1 MSWNNNESYM
11 RKNIRKTVLSCLAI
25 LLMTA
30 CVDNQ
35 VPPQSK
41 EFIDK
46 YFPQSS
52 IVLVEMDDDDNDGKE
67 YSVLLNDGTKVE
79 FDLQGEWKRVSRKKT
94 GVPSTLVPKPIL
106 QYVKTNYPEDVI
118 TKLSRKPYG
127 FKIELSNDEDVR
139 FNPQGQFIE
148 KID

>member
-1 MSWNNNESYM
+1 MM
-11 RKNIRKTVLSCLAI
+11 RKRIRIAALWCLTM

-30 CVDNQ
+30 CVDEK
-35 VPPQSK
+35 VPPRSK
-41 EFIDK
+41 AFIDQ
-46 YFPQSS
+46 YFPHSS
-52 IVLVEMDDDDNDGKE
+52 IVLVEMDDDDDDGKE

-79 FDLQGEWKRVSRKKT
+79 FDLQGDWKRVSRKKT

>member
-1 MSWNNNESYM
+1 M
-11 RKNIRKTVLSCLAI
+11 RNNIRKTVLCCLTI
-25 LLMTA
+25 LLITA
-30 CVDNQ
+30 CVDEK
-35 VPPQSK
+35 VPPRWK
-41 EFIDK
+41 ALIDK
-46 YFPQSS
+46 YFPQWTV
-52 IVLVEMDDDDNDGKE
+52 VLVEMDEDDDDGKE

-79 FDLQGEWKRVSRKKT
+79 FDLQGDWKRVSRKKT

>member
-1 MSWNNNESYM
+1 M
-11 RKNIRKTVLSCLAI
+11 RNIIRKTVLCCLTI
-25 LLMTA
+25 LLITA
-30 CVDNQ
+30 CVDEK
-35 VPPQSK
+35 VPPRSK
-41 EFIDK
+41 AFIDK
-46 YFPQSS
+46 YFPQSTV
-52 IVLVEMDDDDNDGKE
+52 VLVEMDDDDDDGKE

-79 FDLQGEWKRVSRKKT
+79 FDLQGDWKRVSRKKT

>member
-1 MSWNNNESYM
+1 M
-11 RKNIRKTVLSCLAI
+11 RKNIKKIVLWCLAI

-30 CVDNQ
+30 CVDTKIPSSSQ
-35 VPPQSK
+35 T
-41 EFIDK
+41 FIDK
-46 YFPQSS
+46 YFPSS
-52 IVLVEMDDDDNDGKE
+52 SVVLVEMDDDDDGKE

-79 FDLQGEWKRVSRKKT
+79 FTMQGEWKRVSRKKT

-118 TKLSRKPYG
+118 TKLSKKPYG

-139 FNPQGQFIE
+139 FNPQGQFME

>member
-1 MSWNNNESYM
+1 M
-11 RKNIRKTVLSCLAI
+11 RNNIRKIVLWCLTI
-25 LLMTA
+25 LLLTA
-30 CVDNQ
+30 CVDTKIPSSSQ
-35 VPPQSK
+35 A
-41 EFIDK
+41 FIDK
-46 YFPQSS
+46 YFPQSTV
-52 IVLVEMDDDDNDGKE
+52 VLVEMDDDEDNGKE

-79 FDLQGEWKRVSRKKT
+79 FELQGEWKRVSRKKT
-94 GVPSTLVPKPIL
+94 GVPSTLVPKAIL

-118 TKLSRKPYG
+118 TKLSKKPYG

>member
-1 MSWNNNESYM
+1 M
-11 RKNIRKTVLSCLAI
+11 RNNIRKTVLCCLTI
-25 LLMTA
+25 LLITA
-30 CVDNQ
+30 CVDEK
-35 VPPQSK
+35 VPPRSK
-41 EFIDK
+41 AFIDK
-46 YFPQSS
+46 YFPQSTV
-52 IVLVEMDDDDNDGKE
+52 VLVEMDDDDDDGKE

-79 FDLQGEWKRVSRKKT
+79 FDLQGDWKRVSRKKT
-94 GVPSTLVPKPIL
+94 VVPSTLVPKPIL

>member
-1 MSWNNNESYM
+1 MKKLFVIGLM
-11 RKNIRKTVLSCLAI
+11 LI
-25 LLMTA
+25 LTIGVFTSVFADAELTIT
-30 CVDNQ
+30 DQ
-35 VPPQSK
+35 TL
-41 EFIDK
+41 
-46 YFPQSS
+46 
-52 IVLVEMDDDDNDGKE
+52 IVFDDDDDGKE

-79 FDLQGEWKRVSRKKT
+79 FTMQGEWKRVSRKKT

>member
-1 MSWNNNESYM
+1 M
-11 RKNIRKTVLSCLAI
+11 RKNTRKTVLWCLTI

-30 CVDNQ
+30 CMDDE
-35 VPPQSK
+35 VPPRSK
-41 EFIDK
+41 AFIDK
-46 YFPQSS
+46 YFPQSTV
-52 IVLVEMDDDDNDGKE
+52 VLVEMEDNDDDGKE

-94 GVPSTLVPKPIL
+94 GVPSTLVLKPIL

>member
-1 MSWNNNESYM
+1 M
-11 RKNIRKTVLSCLAI
+11 RNNIRKTVLCCLTI
-25 LLMTA
+25 LLITA
-30 CVDNQ
+30 CVDEK
-35 VPPQSK
+35 VPPRSK
-41 EFIDK
+41 AFIDK
-46 YFPQSS
+46 YFPQSTV
-52 IVLVEMDDDDNDGKE
+52 VLVEMDDDDDDGKE

-79 FDLQGEWKRVSRKKT
+79 FDLQGDWKRVSRKKT
-94 GVPSTLVPKPIL
+94 GVPSTLVPKLIL

>member
-1 MSWNNNESYM
+1 M
-11 RKNIRKTVLSCLAI
+11 RKNIKKIVLWCLAI

-30 CVDNQ
+30 CVDTKIPSSSQ
-35 VPPQSK
+35 T
-41 EFIDK
+41 FIDK
-46 YFPQSS
+46 YFPSS
-52 IVLVEMDDDDNDGKE
+52 SVVLVEMDDDDDGKE

-79 FDLQGEWKRVSRKKT
+79 FTMQGEWKRVSRKKT

-118 TKLSRKPYG
+118 TKLSKKPYG

>member
-1 MSWNNNESYM
+1 M
-11 RKNIRKTVLSCLAI
+11 RKNTRKTVLWCLTI

-30 CVDNQ
+30 CIDDE
-35 VPPQSK
+35 VPPRSK
-41 EFIDK
+41 AFIDK
-46 YFPQSS
+46 YFPQSTV
-52 IVLVEMDDDDNDGKE
+52 VLVEMDDDDDDGKE

-79 FDLQGEWKRVSRKKT
+79 FDLQGDWKRVSRKKT

-106 QYVKTNYPEDVI
+106 QYVKTNYPAEVI

>member
-1 MSWNNNESYM
+1 M
-11 RKNIRKTVLSCLAI
+11 RKNTRKTVLWCLTI

-30 CVDNQ
+30 CMDDE
-35 VPPQSK
+35 VPPRSK
-41 EFIDK
+41 AFIDK
-46 YFPQSS
+46 YFPQSTV
-52 IVLVEMDDDDNDGKE
+52 VLVEMEDNDDDGKE
-67 YSVLLNDGTKVE
+67 HSVLLNDGTKVE

-94 GVPSTLVPKPIL
+94 GVPSTLVLKPIL